1 MYLIYDFYIYIL
13 NRVKLLKKIGVIDEY
28 CLQIYPVRQ
37 KEIVKLP
44 GSAWKGGR

>member
-13 NRVKLLKKIGVIDEY
+13 HVKLLKKIGVIDEY

-37 KEIVKLP
+37 KEMVKLP